1 MSEKTTNTT
10 VTPEAE
16 VVIKTAK
23 GFWEKY
29 SKMIIIG
36 GSAVILLIAGYYGY
50 MNLVKLPKEN
60 SAKEMI
66 FPAEKLF
73 DQMATSGFNKDSVNI
88 VLNGGNLEGSNV
100 TGLLKVISQYGGTEA
115 GNRAKYMAG
124 ASYLHIGEYEKAIKY
139 LKDFNGKGAHQI
151 QSRAYLLL
159 GHANAELK
167 KTDDALSFYQ
177 KAASVNEKDETMTA
191 DALMIAA
198 TYASVTGKS
207 KQAIELF
214 TKLKEKYPSNSS
226 VMNGDVDKHL
236 ASLGQL
242 N

>member
-1 MSEKTTNTT
+1 
-10 VTPEAE
+10 
-16 VVIKTAK
+16 
-23 GFWEKY
+23 
-29 SKMIIIG
+29 
-36 GSAVILLIAGYYGY
+36 
-50 MNLVKLPKEN
+50 
-60 SAKEMI
+60 
-66 FPAEKLF
+66 
-73 DQMATSGFNKDSVNI
+73 MATSGFNKDSVNI